1 MEPSF
6 FSAWAQYLREVG
18 RASRSMLK
26 AAGTVVPYFLG
37 VGENRKQVTEH
48 YPDPVSARTEEDRPP
63 RTRGMLYNDINRC
76 TGCLKCRDVCPAHC
90 IEIEVEPGPDSLK
103 PWVAVF
109 DIDVSKCVV
118 CGLCTEVCEPT
129 SLVHTKKLDGANYG
143 LDDLITSFGRGS
155 VSREQREKW
164 QTLRG
169 AEAPRT

>member
-6 FSAWAQYLREVG
+6 LTAWASYAREVA
-18 RASRSMLK
+18 RATRAILR
-26 AAGTVVPYFLG
+26 AARTVVPYYFG

-76 TGCLKCRDVCPAHC
+76 TGCLACMKVCPAQC
-90 IEIEVEPGPDSLK
+90 IQIAVEPGPDSLK
-103 PWVAVF
+103 PWVATF

-118 CGLCTEVCEPT
+118 CGMCTDVCEPE
-129 SLVHTKKLDGANYG
+129 SLIHTRKLDGAVFG
-143 LDDLITSFGRGS
+143 LEDLNTSFGRGS

-164 QTLRG
+164 QALRG
-169 AEAPRT
+169 SEAQRT